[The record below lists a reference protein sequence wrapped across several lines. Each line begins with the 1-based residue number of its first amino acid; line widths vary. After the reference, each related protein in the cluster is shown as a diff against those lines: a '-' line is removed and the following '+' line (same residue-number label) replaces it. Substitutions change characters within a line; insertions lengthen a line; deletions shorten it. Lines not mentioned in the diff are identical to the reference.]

1 MPSVEI
7 DAGDVV
13 ASLALI
19 IAIYSAWTTARFNK
33 RQTSFQQTADRL
45 NQLLVE
51 KESAATVEQKQADV
65 SANFYKAGKN
75 NYRLKVFNRGKGVAS
90 NVRLEVLDDSGL
102 LMANDIA
109 RKFPV
114 PVMEQHAMVELI
126 AAVHMGSPSRAHI
139 RLTWDDAT
147 GQEHTKE
154 LHPTW

>member
-1 MPSVEI
+1 MPAVQI
-7 DAGDVV
+7 DAGDIV
-13 ASLALI
+13 AALALV

-33 RQTSFQQTADRL
+33 RQTDFQETADRL
-45 NQLLVE
+45 NRLLVE
-51 KESAATVEQKQADV
+51 KESAETAAQKQADI
-65 SANFYKAGKN
+65 SANFYKAGKS

-90 NVRLEVLDDSGL
+90 NVRIEVLDDSGL
-102 LMANDIA
+102 LMASDIE

-114 PVMEQHAMVELI
+114 PSMEQHALVELI
-126 AAVHMGSPSRAHI
+126 AAVHMGSPNRVHI